1 MPIPQTWYGAST
13 MARSSLGATLVALAS
28 LLGAVSGPASA
39 AAPTWF
45 DLPTAR
51 LPAAGDRGRT
61 GRDDLGGE
69 PRRRRDRARRARR
82 LACRRSASSSGSDPY
97 DIVRG
102 PDGAMWFTEHN
113 GNRIGRLT
121 IDGELSEFYLR
132 DLSTPTGITVGP
144 DGALWFAQRGVSA
157 IGRITVDGEIT
168 EWPTITPRAAP
179 LSITTGSDG
188 ALWFTL
194 TAANAL
200 GRITVDGTMTEFPLP
215 ANASGPQWITT
226 GPDGALWFTA
236 RASNTIVRR
245 AMGGGI
251 TTYPVPSPASR
262 RERDHGRPRRRPVVH
277 RGDGGRGRADQ
288 PCRARSSSS
297 PSARV
302 PRPPASRRAPTARSG
317 STPRG
322 RTAWVGS
329 SRRPAPTR
337 RHRPSVTIV
346 SPANGSVLTDGE
358 GMLADY
364 FCTDEAGGSGVA
376 SCDGPV
382 ADGAIVPNGP
392 GAHTFTVTGKDV
404 AGNTGSATHS
414 YIVFEDI
421 SGPITSQS
429 VFNAG
434 RVIPI
439 ILELGGR
446 PQGSVFASGFPLVR
460 AVDCATGE
468 ATGPD
473 QPANVQANLN
483 TNNGRL
489 MLQWRTVAGWAGT
502 CRSLVVRFGLNGW
515 SGADAV
521 FTLRFA

>member
-1 MPIPQTWYGAST
+1 MVRRKHHGSIV
-13 MARSSLGATLVALAS
+13 MGATLVVLAS

-39 AAPTWF
+39 TAPTWF
-45 DLPTAR
+45 DLPTGDS
-51 LPAAGDRGRT
+51 LPQGIAAGPDGMNWVASRGAAEIARVAP
-61 GRDDLGGE
+61 GGSMSPIDLEFGV
-69 PRRRRDRARRARR
+69 
-82 LACRRSASSSGSDPY
+82 DPY

-121 IDGELSEFYLR
+121 VDGELSEFYLR

-157 IGRITVDGEIT
+157 IGRITVDGEFT
-168 EWPTITPRAAP
+168 EWRTITPRAAP

-215 ANASGPQWITT
+215 ANASAPQWITT

-245 AMGGGI
+245 TMGGGL
-251 TTYPVPSPASR
+251 TTYPVPSPAAGVSGITVGPDGALWFT
-262 RERDHGRPRRRPVVH
+262 EGMADAVGRISMQGEIVEFPLGEGASPT
-277 RGDGGRGRADQ
+277 GITTGADGAIWFNAQGTNRVGRLE
-288 PCRARSSSS
+288 
-297 PSARV
+297 PSAGAD
-302 PRPPASRRAPTARSG
+302 PDDTA
-317 STPRG
+317 
-322 RTAWVGS
+322 
-329 SRRPAPTR
+329 
-337 RHRPSVTIV
+337 PSVTIV

-392 GAHTFTVTGKDV
+392 GAHTFTVTGKDG
-404 AGNTGSATHS
+404 AGNAGSASHS
-414 YIVFEDI
+414 YVVFQDI

-473 QPANVQANLN
+473 QPANVQASL
-483 TNNGRL
+483 NNGRL

-502 CRSLVVRFGLNGW
+502 CRSLVMRFGLNGW
-515 SGADAV
+515 SGADAA